1 MNIYSALSIDVPV
14 IAYSVLH
21 QMKKEVT
28 EKDYTNTIREMHA
41 TIRSESDQVMKV
53 WASHL
58 AEITA
63 SSVQTTRGTLSQFLT
78 LPLDTDKKEIYRI
91 LEDQIGQLFKQTLPV
106 SKIGVIT
113 STEGK
118 FLWEHEQNGAL
129 QALQTNGKDYLKKL
143 KFKLSHE
150 DQLIF
155 ESNYFVESGLNLD
168 IIEHIIRDRMGI
180 YATAHGQHIRQAE
193 PYAFA
198 AHNLSYLKGSLESGE
213 MKYEATIFF
222 SKGKTQY
229 DPFRKGLFELLDN
242 LQKEFTLGHCSVWQR
257 KLGLGAGSEFN
268 VKMRAGDRKTLKEFI
283 IALFKSIEKKPIYGP
298 VFGNGHLLV
307 KELTR

>member
-1 MNIYSALSIDVPV
+1 MSIYSALSLEVPV

-21 QMKKEVT
+21 QMKKGIAD
-28 EKDYTNTIREMHA
+28 KDYTKTIRDMHA
-41 TIRSESDQVMKV
+41 TVRSESDQVTKV
-53 WASHL
+53 WMSHL

-106 SKIGVIT
+106 SKIGVVS

-118 FLWEHEQNGAL
+118 FLWEHEQSGAL
-129 QALQTNGKDYLKKL
+129 QKLQTKGKEYLKKL
-143 KFKLSHE
+143 KFKPSDE
-150 DQLIF
+150 DQNIF
-155 ESNYFVESGLNLD
+155 ESNYFIESGLNLD

-198 AHNLSYLKGSLESGE
+198 AHNLAYLKGSLDSAES
-213 MKYEATIFF
+213 KYEAAIYF

-242 LQKEFTLGHCSVWQR
+242 IQRELTLGHCSVWQR

-268 VKMRAGDRKTLKEFI
+268 MKIRAGDRKTLKEFI
-283 IALFKSIEKKPIYGP
+283 IALTKSVEKNPIYGP
-298 VFGNGHLLV
+298 VIGNGHLLV